1 MAKFNQGNLVL
12 TSSQT
17 IIQGT
22 KTIVNIDGAAE
33 LISLDVS
40 GESILN
46 SLQLETGA
54 TIVEF
59 SIDGTLSG
67 DSDTAVPTEKAVK
80 TYVDTQIGG
89 LTTNH
94 NDLINLQGGDSTS
107 SEYYHLSKSIHD
119 SLYSASPLIGVG
131 NQNTNVE
138 VDYGNNIITT
148 NINDNS
154 VMILEEL
161 SQSFGSDTQMIIDQ
175 TSTSFIITEDDQEMV
190 IGLTY
195 DEQMFG
201 RSDKVNI
208 DINQNTN
215 VLYIKDSSTN
225 IGLFNTSLVAMFAGD
240 ASITMTDTEIELNTD
255 EVTILDG
262 VTSIASFAT
271 DYIDLNSDTIRMYDQ
286 GTLIGSYSTSATD
299 LTTNVFRIFNT
310 GAVPLATFTT
320 AGLDFYYNGVKV
332 AETTT
337 AGITGA
343 VWG

>member
-119 SLYSASPLIGVG
+119 SLYSASPLIGIG
-131 NQNTNVE
+131 NQNTNIE
-138 VDYGNNIITT
+138 VDYGNDTITSDV
-148 NINDNS
+148 NNS
-154 VMILEEL
+154 PVMILEEF
-161 SQSFGSDTQMIIDQ
+161 SQSFGGVTQIILDQ
-175 TSTSFIITEDDQEMV
+175 TSNDFVTPGDDQEML

-195 DEQMFG
+195 DEQIFG
-201 RSDKVNI
+201 RTDQVNI
-208 DINQNTN
+208 NINQNMN
-215 VLYIKDSSTN
+215 LLYIKDASTN
-225 IGLFNTSLVAMFAGD
+225 IGLFNTSLVSLFAGD
-240 ASITMTDTEIELNTD
+240 ASITMTDEEIELNTD
-255 EVTILDG
+255 EVTIVDG
-262 VTSIASFAT
+262 VTSIASFTT

-286 GTLIGSYSTSATD
+286 GTLIGSYSTSVTD

-310 GAVPLATFTT
+310 GAVPLATFATT
-320 AGLDFYYNGVKV
+320 GLDFYYNGVKV
-332 AETTT
+332 AETTS